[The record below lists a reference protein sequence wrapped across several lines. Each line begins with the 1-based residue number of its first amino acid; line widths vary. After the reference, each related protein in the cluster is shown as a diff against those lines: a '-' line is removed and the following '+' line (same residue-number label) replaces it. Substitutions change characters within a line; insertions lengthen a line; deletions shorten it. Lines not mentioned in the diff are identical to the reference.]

1 MQDELVGNAESMSN
15 GIRIHRMPLCVRYLC
30 RWTPLGVPVLE
41 MRGVVDEEGWKL
53 SVVVFPL
60 RVLIFQ
66 HWAAGCDEVGR
77 GIYGEVCV
85 ARGGEDCL
93 H

>member
-30 RWTPLGVPVLE
+30 RWTPLGVRVLE

-53 SVVVFPL
+53 SVGCISITGVDFPTL
-60 RVLIFQ
+60 
-66 HWAAGCDEVGR
+66 GR
-77 GIYGEVCV
+77 GV
-85 ARGGEDCL
+85 
-93 H
+93 